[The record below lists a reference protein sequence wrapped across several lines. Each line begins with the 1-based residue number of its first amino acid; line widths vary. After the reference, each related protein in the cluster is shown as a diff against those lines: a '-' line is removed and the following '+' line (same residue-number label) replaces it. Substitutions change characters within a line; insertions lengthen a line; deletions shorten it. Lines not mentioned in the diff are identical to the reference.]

1 MFTFHL
7 QSHISIMTTPPQ
19 LHSVSPTTY
28 NSLSNTTVLLKPSPF
43 DGDDDGDSSQT
54 SVVVVGIS
62 TGVAA
67 ATSLLAALLVIA
79 ALCVLRQKKHK
90 GVVDLQQ
97 HSSYLSSR
105 RDSPVY
111 YSGKQPS
118 ITESELCKFRSKSNT

>member
-67 ATSLLAALLVIA
+67 AISLLAALLVVA
-79 ALCVLRQKKHK
+79 ALCVLRQKKH

-111 YSGKQPS
+111 YSGKQSS